1 MQIQTQICTPCC
13 APVTRTAVFSR
24 KPVGLITKKNLNWRV
39 SFLSGDL
46 RRNIWHWRKN
56 NEYAI
61 ISAVEE
67 GNLGAHVQRKRGVV
81 EHICLIRAK
90 EDLSEE
96 QEKDML
102 DYLYTTQY
110 QMRGIIAISLGR
122 IYNQG
127 LEKYTHAI
135 FMRFRTKE
143 DIAKFYENPFYS
155 GVLKDHV
162 MPYCHGFVNVDYE
175 SEVEDDI
182 LPIFRKGEEF
192 NYGVESVL
200 LISFIKSSLGRPAQA
215 ALDALAK
222 LTLEFPSLIVQATK
236 GTNINLG
243 SMEYTH
249 GAVIRF
255 RSSEAYEIF
264 VNSSEYNDMWKSK
277 FQHIIQKAF
286 YVNFSVDP
294 VGKEL
299 MTRTRHL
306 SCLSHYVG
314 FVFIQILLA
323 SSPISGYC
331 TQWIT
336 EWSLSWLHPYA
347 DLTELGNR
355 LHPEE
360 FYSLKHCLPI
370 SAWPSLGWAYWPQ
383 KNVVAQPVTKPG
395 SIHASSRPF
404 RVTIQLADP
413 VWPTRD
419 GTEEM
424 PQP

>member
-1 MQIQTQICTPCC
+1 MQIQTQLCTPCC
-13 APVTRTAVFSR
+13 APVSRTAVFSR
-24 KPVGLITKKNLNWRV
+24 KPVGLITNKNSNWRV
-39 SFLSGDL
+39 SFLSRDL
-46 RRNIWHWRKN
+46 RRNLWHWRKK

-122 IYNQG
+122 ISNQG

-143 DIAKFYENPFYS
+143 DIAKFYENPFYM

-162 MPYCHGFVNVDYE
+162 MPYCHGLVDVDYE

-192 NYGVESVL
+192 NYGIESVL
-200 LISFIKSSLGRPAQA
+200 LISFIKSSLGQPAQA

-236 GTNINLG
+236 GPNINLS

-249 GAVIRF
+249 WGSNTISFTRGLRDICEQFRIQRYVEIKFSAHHPKSFLCQFFR
-255 RSSEAYEIF
+255 RSSWQGAY
-264 VNSSEYNDMWKSK
+264 V
-277 FQHIIQKAF
+277 
-286 YVNFSVDP
+286 
-294 VGKEL
+294 
-299 MTRTRHL
+299 TRTWRHHL
-306 SCLSHYVG
+306 SRLSQHGG

-323 SSPISGYC
+323 SSPISGNC

-355 LHPEE
+355 LDLEE
-360 FYSLKHCLPI
+360 FYSLKHCLQD
-370 SAWPSLGWAYWPQ
+370 SF
-383 KNVVAQPVTKPG
+383 
-395 SIHASSRPF
+395 SSS
-404 RVTIQLADP
+404 
-413 VWPTRD
+413 
-419 GTEEM
+419 
-424 PQP
+424 